1 MDDKKCPRCGE
12 DMEYNAIVMDY
23 VCNNCQYLSM
33 EAMERM
39 TDEWNMLRAV
49 DAQRDSK
56 HSGRHL
62 LDQELWD

>member
-1 MDDKKCPRCGE
+1 MNEKKCPRCGE
-12 DMEYNAIVMDY
+12 NMEYNPIVMDY

-39 TDEWNMLRAV
+39 ADEWNMLKAMET
-49 DAQRDSK
+49 QKESK

-62 LDQELWD
+62 MDQELWD